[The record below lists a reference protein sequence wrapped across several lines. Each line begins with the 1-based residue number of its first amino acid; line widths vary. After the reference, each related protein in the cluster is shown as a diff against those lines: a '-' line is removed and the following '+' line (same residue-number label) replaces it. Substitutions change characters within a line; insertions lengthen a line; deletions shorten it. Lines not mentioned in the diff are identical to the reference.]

1 MKKYLVAVAV
11 ASATLFA
18 VSAQA
23 VPLSSAGSGM
33 QVSESVQKVH
43 HCRAWSGGWGC
54 GGGWGHGRYRS
65 HHRYGS
71 WH

>member
-54 GGGWGHGRYRS
+54 GHSRYWSHRRWGSRGW
-65 HHRYGS
+65 
-71 WH
+71 